1 MTIVIYRS
9 ESETMKTYIKE
20 STKKFLAYVTLNP
33 TASVD
38 EIAKA
43 LGFTAHTIQNKFWS
57 AKQKGLLPKSVL
69 DARARGKAPAKPAV
83 AKPKRVNAAKPDALA
98 KANQIIAEQRA
109 IIKYLEGRL
118 NGTSV

>member
-1 MTIVIYRS
+1 
-9 ESETMKTYIKE
+9 MKTYIKQ

-57 AKQKGLLPKSVL
+57 AKQKGLLPKSVI
-69 DARARGKAPAKPAV
+69 DARARGQKEPKSTAVKPTRAHV
-83 AKPKRVNAAKPDALA
+83 AQSVALT
-98 KANQIIAEQRA
+98 KANQIIAEQQAVIR
-109 IIKYLEGRL
+109 YLEGRL

>member
-1 MTIVIYRS
+1 
-9 ESETMKTYIKE
+9 MKTYIKE

-43 LGFTAHTIQNKFWS
+43 LGFTPHTIQNKFWS
-57 AKQKGLLPKSVL
+57 TKQKGLLPKSVIE
-69 DARARGKAPAKPAV
+69 ARARDKEQAKPAV
-83 AKPKRVNAAKPDALA
+83 VKPKRVNADKPDALA
-98 KANQIIAEQRA
+98 KANQTIAEQRA

>member
-1 MTIVIYRS
+1 
-9 ESETMKTYIKE
+9 MKTYLKE

-38 EIAKA
+38 EIAKV
-43 LGFTAHTIQNKFWS
+43 LGFTAHTIQNKFWI
-57 AKQKGLLPKSVL
+57 AKKKGLLPKSVL
-69 DARARGKAPAKPAV
+69 EARARGKEQAKPAV
-83 AKPKRVNAAKPDALA
+83 VKPKRVNADKPDALA
-98 KANQIIAEQRA
+98 KANQTIAEQRA